1 MALSQI
7 TYKANLELDYI
18 IEMGSSRRSKW
29 TYHSTTLEFGCKRY
43 EWNNLLWDVGVIMT
57 SASHRCMTSARERTG
72 GRHVAGSEWPPDA
85 RAPQPRAGGERLGG
99 PRGTPQ
105 VATSSPA
112 VGPRLQAHAR
122 ESAHGKAATRCRRV
136 GAGQRKARPRGT
148 AQERTAGP
156 ATWRSQ
162 IGWLWFSDP
171 DSGFAPFHA
180 TQTPVLLRI
189 MHLESGSRP
198 VLCSTNLGRRALHCS
213 HANRPWG
220 GRFGP

>member
-1 MALSQI
+1 
-7 TYKANLELDYI
+7 
-18 IEMGSSRRSKW
+18 
-29 TYHSTTLEFGCKRY
+29 
-43 EWNNLLWDVGVIMT
+43 MT

-72 GRHVAGSEWPPDA
+72 GPHVAGSEWPPDA

-136 GAGQRKARPRGT
+136 GAGQRKARPRAT
-148 AQERTAGP
+148 AQERNRRAGDV
-156 ATWRSQ
+156 ALTD
-162 IGWLWFSDP
+162 WLALVQRPRLRFCSVSRDP
-171 DSGFAPFHA
+171 DSGFAPVHA
-180 TQTPVLLRI
+180 SRVRFSPGSLLHQLGEACPALLTR
-189 MHLESGSRP
+189 ESP
-198 VLCSTNLGRRALHCS
+198 L
-213 HANRPWG
+213 G